1 MDLCSRAIQVQF
13 FSQQIKNA
21 FKELTAKGCTM
32 SDYIKTLP
40 EPQKLFRRQQPFF
53 LFTYVIAQVTT

>member
-21 FKELTAKGCTM
+21 FKELTPKGCTT
-32 SDYIKTLP
+32 SDYIETWS
-40 EPQKLFRRQQPFF
+40 EPQKMFRRQHPNFN
-53 LFTYVIAQVTT
+53 VIA